1 MIMTVWAWMMMV
13 GVADDD
19 VVGYRKA
26 GTGGKELVGFAE
38 TPGCGGPG
46 GRGGRGGRA
55 GMSESMIWGT
65 ISESAVRVV
74 CSCVGL

>member
-1 MIMTVWAWMMMV
+1 MV

-46 GRGGRGGRA
+46 GRGGRA

-65 ISESAVRVV
+65 ISESAGVV